1 MKPTPTTC
9 IDISAG
15 IPNSEQA
22 RGINSNDPPATPDAP
37 QADTADRT
45 LSIIAV
51 GISTLIPSVLAAAN
65 DSTAIVTAAPAMF
78 IVAPKGI
85 ETE

>member
-1 MKPTPTTC
+1 MMKPTPTTC

-37 QADTADRT
+37 K
-45 LSIIAV
+45 
-51 GISTLIPSVLAAAN
+51 
-65 DSTAIVTAAPAMF
+65 APAL
-78 IVAPKGI
+78 P
-85 ETE
+85 ETGVTDASTVTLLGAALGLVGLAGLAKRKRDENE